1 MGIGTLSITEETAI
15 GLRQVADNQGTSI
28 ENLVDEAIRRYL
40 RHIAEDKVQREEQ
53 HFCAQHDQ
61 LLSQYAGQFIAMH
74 EGQVIDSDADELAL
88 YLRIRQKFPMVGI
101 LIKQV
106 TSAPEKVW
114 VMRSPR
120 LEYNYYE
127 N

>member
-1 MGIGTLSITEETAI
+1 VPG
-15 GLRQVADNQGTSI
+15 
-28 ENLVDEAIRRYL
+28 IRRYL
-40 RHIAEDKVQREEQ
+40 RQIAESKVRREEQ

-61 LLSQYAGQFIAMH
+61 LLDQYEGQFIAMH
-74 EGQVIDSDADELAL
+74 EGQVIDSDADELTL

-106 TSAPEKVW
+106 TPALETVW

-120 LEYNYYE
+120 LEYD
-127 N
+127 